1 VKIAGPVMA
10 PLFMHMAEYKK
21 LIKSCLKNE
30 RRAQNMLYKELFS
43 FLMNICIRYKRNYDD
58 AGAALNTIFLKVL
71 NALSDFDLE
80 RPFLPWVKTIAIRQL
95 VDEYRSEKRHENVS
109 LEHPEA
115 EVSASGLASSL
126 EQLQCEDI
134 LAMIGQLPDTTA
146 KVFNLYVI
154 DGYKH
159 KEIAEMLGVTI
170 GTSKWQLNHA
180 RKQLKELLQVE
191 NQRLENLNMEL

>member
-1 VKIAGPVMA
+1 
-10 PLFMHMAEYKK
+10 MAEYKR
-21 LIKSCLKNE
+21 LIKSCLNND
-30 RRAQNMLYKELFS
+30 RRAQNTLYKELFS

-58 AGAALNTIFLKVL
+58 AGAALNTIYLKIL
-71 NALSDFDLE
+71 YALEDYDLS

-95 VDEYRSEKRHENVS
+95 VDEYRSEKRHDSVS

-115 EVSASGLASSL
+115 EVSASGLASSVEL
-126 EQLQCEDI
+126 LQCEDI
-134 LAMIGQLPDTTA
+134 LAMINQLPDTTA

-159 KEIAEMLGVTI
+159 KEIAEMLGITT

-180 RKQLKELLQVE
+180 RKRLKELLQVE
-191 NQRLENLNMEL
+191 SQRLENLNMEL